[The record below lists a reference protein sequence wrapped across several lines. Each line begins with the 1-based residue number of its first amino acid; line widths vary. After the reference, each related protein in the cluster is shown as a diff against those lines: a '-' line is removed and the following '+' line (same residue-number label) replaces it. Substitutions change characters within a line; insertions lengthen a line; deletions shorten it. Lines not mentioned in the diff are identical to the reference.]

1 MVRNLDRLN
10 KLNNKLKEKIDK
22 YDQINDFVRTQ
33 GLVNINSIDMTKDK
47 EVQSYV
53 QDAILVSVQRRIRM
67 YKELAEKLTL
77 NEEDLEYVEEWI
89 DRI

>member
-1 MVRNLDRLN
+1 MVKNLDRLN

-22 YDQINDFVRTQ
+22 YDQICDFVRMQ
-33 GLVNINSIDMTKDK
+33 GLVNINSIDMTKDE

-53 QDAILVSVQRRIRM
+53 KDAILVSVQRRMRM
-67 YKELAEKLTL
+67 YRELAEKLTL
-77 NEEDLEYVEEWI
+77 NEEDLDYVEELI

>member
-1 MVRNLDRLN
+1 
-10 KLNNKLKEKIDK
+10 
-22 YDQINDFVRTQ
+22 
-33 GLVNINSIDMTKDK
+33 MTKDK

-53 QDAILVSVQRRIRM
+53 HDAILVSVQRRIRM

>member
-67 YKELAEKLTL
+67 YKELTEKLTL